1 VVHGA
6 GAAASAESATLVQ
19 FLEAEAMSMPTKVCP
34 GCGAVV
40 EVPRMEAIE
49 ALLSEWRAWLREN
62 GRVLIPG
69 DLVDE
74 DLAAELVGTIEPVT
88 FRNRRHD
95 GRQPAYLRRGKTP
108 LYKLHA
114 LAGWII
120 DGCP

>member
-1 VVHGA
+1 MRGA
-6 GAAASAESATLVQ
+6 GGAAPAESSSVVQ
-19 FLEAEAMSMPTKVCP
+19 FLEAEAMNMPTKICHC
-34 GCGAVV
+34 CGSLV
-40 EVPRMEAIE
+40 EVSRVEAIE
-49 ALLSEWRAWLREN
+49 AMVSEWRAWLREN

-74 DLAAELVGTIEPVT
+74 NLAAELVGTIEPVT

-95 GRQPAYLRRGKTP
+95 GRRPAFIRRGKTP
-108 LYKLHA
+108 LYQLHV